1 MRIIPAI
8 VVWLFVSLPAFATGI
23 DELSDEEAADGVK
36 QALTQ
41 SASIAVDKLGVPNGF
56 LGNPKVKIPL
66 PGSLQ
71 KAEGVMRSFGINKYA
86 DGLIKTMNRAAET
99 ATAEARPML
108 LDAVQEL
115 SVEEAKRILG
125 GGDDAATQ
133 YFRNTAS
140 EGLSQKFLPIVKN
153 ATDQTGVVKK
163 YNEFAGKGAKF
174 GLIAEKHA
182 NIENYITQKTLAGI
196 YLIMAEEER
205 AIRDNPTGQE
215 SELVQSVF
223 GQLKQGQ

>member
-8 VVWLFVSLPAFATGI
+8 VVWLFVSLPAFATGV
-23 DELSDEEAADGVK
+23 DELSNEEAADGVK
-36 QALTQ
+36 EALIQ
-41 SASIAVDKLGVPNGF
+41 SASIAVDKVGVPNGF

-71 KAEGVMRSFGINKYA
+71 KAEGVMRSVGMNKYA

-99 ATAEARPML
+99 AAAEARPML

-115 SVEEAKRILG
+115 SVEDAKGILG

-140 EGLSQKFLPIVKN
+140 EALSQKFLPIVKN

-163 YNEFAGKGAKF
+163 YNEFAGKGAKL

-182 NIENYITQKTLAGI
+182 NIESYVTQKTLDGI

-205 AIRDNPTGQE
+205 VIRDDPAGQE

-223 GQLKQGQ
+223 GQLKQGR

>member
-1 MRIIPAI
+1 MRIIPAV
-8 VVWLFVSLPAFATGI
+8 VVWLFVCMPAFATGI
-23 DELSDEEAADGVK
+23 DELSDEEAAEGLK
-36 QALTQ
+36 QALTE
-41 SASIAVDKLGVPNGF
+41 SASIAIDKLGVPNGF

-71 KAEGVMRSFGINKYA
+71 KAEGVMRSFGMNKYA
-86 DGLIKTMNRAAET
+86 DGLIMTMNRAAET
-99 ATAEARPML
+99 AAAEARPML

-115 SVEEAKRILG
+115 FVEDAKGILA
-125 GGDDAATQ
+125 GGDDAVTQ

-140 EGLSQKFLPIVKN
+140 EALSEKFLPIVKN
-153 ATDQTGVVKK
+153 ATHQTGVVKK

-182 NIENYITQKTLAGI
+182 NIENYITQKALDGI
-196 YLIMAEEER
+196 CLIMAEEER
-205 AIRDNPTGQE
+205 AIRDDPTRRE